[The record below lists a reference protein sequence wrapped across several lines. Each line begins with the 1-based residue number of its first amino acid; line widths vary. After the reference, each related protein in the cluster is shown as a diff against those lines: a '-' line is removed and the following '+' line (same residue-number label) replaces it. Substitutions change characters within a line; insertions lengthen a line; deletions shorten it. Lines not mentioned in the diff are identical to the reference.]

1 MVDKDIGEEEKM
13 LPKIRTGLKAAQWM
27 LAAKAAVG
35 GFGAA
40 LALFGVS
47 TDWLGIQT
55 TVLEQGTF
63 SATGALAAVIIAL
76 RA

>member
-1 MVDKDIGEEEKM
+1 M
-13 LPKIRTGLKAAQWM
+13 LHKVHTGLKAAQWM

-55 TVLEQGTF
+55 TMIEQGTV
-63 SATGALAAVIIAL
+63 SATGALVAVIVAL